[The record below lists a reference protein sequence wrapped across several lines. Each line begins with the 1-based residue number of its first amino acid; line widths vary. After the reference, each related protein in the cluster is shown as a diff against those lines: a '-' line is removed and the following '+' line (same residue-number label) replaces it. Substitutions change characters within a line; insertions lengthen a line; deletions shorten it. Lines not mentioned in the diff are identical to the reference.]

1 MAKMTVAK
9 AKKQIIAQIKKRG
22 GLFENCGQK
31 ELMQLRE
38 QELMLDDYQERMR
51 AIQNTNELSQWVD
64 SLDYNSV
71 KQIL

>member
-22 GLFENCGQK
+22 GLFENVGQK
-31 ELMQLRE
+31 EIRQLKSQIE
-38 QELMLDDYQERMR
+38 GDWFLWDENCEELQ
-51 AIQNTNELSQWVD
+51 QWVD

-71 KQIL
+71 KQYL